1 MSTETYNKCL
11 FSHNYYCNESLHWM
25 SFNYTGYLVSSLNP
39 KKSFLLNMLNEVVAM
54 GMVNKTE
61 EVEMKVGTYPEF
73 STRIFS

>member
-1 MSTETYNKCL
+1 
-11 FSHNYYCNESLHWM
+11 M